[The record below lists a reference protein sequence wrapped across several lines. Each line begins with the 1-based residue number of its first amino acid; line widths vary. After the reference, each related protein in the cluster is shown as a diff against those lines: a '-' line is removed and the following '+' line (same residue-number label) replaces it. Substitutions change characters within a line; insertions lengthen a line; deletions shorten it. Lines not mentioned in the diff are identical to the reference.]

1 VTLRHCCVLLPR
13 ERNKRDEHNVT
24 RDGELRVTIKAETD
38 RPGTYRMRGED
49 VEPLD
54 LRDFHRGDR
63 DDPLQELHAQRQI
76 SLRHLSPGW
85 MPSMS
90 WKTRDLLTRSSFT
103 IGVTSDASAWL

>member
-49 VEPLD
+49 DRFNRIEHRLQLLQWQLGALIAVIVPAGTGMLWLL
-54 LRDFHRGDR
+54 LRVASKVG
-63 DDPLQELHAQRQI
+63 A
-76 SLRHLSPGW
+76 LS
-85 MPSMS
+85 
-90 WKTRDLLTRSSFT
+90 
-103 IGVTSDASAWL
+103 